1 MKKITGMLLA
11 VLMII
16 LSLGTT
22 TEVHAAWQNY
32 AKTIKL
38 NQAYSI
44 KGTQE
49 DPYFLSDGCYADV
62 YRFTVPAK
70 GTVSFRL
77 KSRSADV
84 PDFRLYKTSQPD
96 DYLWFGWFGNRT
108 KISDVNGVFNSKWN
122 IQLSKGSY
130 YLQILYGSRTM
141 NTKYTFAAKYQ
152 PGFAKTGITG
162 IAGVA
167 NGFKVR
173 YKKSGSATG
182 YQIQYSTKKNMA
194 NAKKVTVKGS
204 SNTLKTIR
212 GLSGKKTYYVRV
224 RTYKKVKISG
234 KTKTFYKSW
243 SAKKSVKTK

>member
-70 GTVSFRL
+70 GTASFRL

-84 PDFRLYKTSQPD
+84 PDFRLYKTSQPAD
-96 DYLWFGWFGNRT
+96 
-108 KISDVNGVFNSKWN
+108 
-122 IQLSKGSY
+122 
-130 YLQILYGSRTM
+130 
-141 NTKYTFAAKYQ
+141 
-152 PGFAKTGITG
+152 
-162 IAGVA
+162 
-167 NGFKVR
+167 
-173 YKKSGSATG
+173 
-182 YQIQYSTKKNMA
+182 
-194 NAKKVTVKGS
+194 
-204 SNTLKTIR
+204 
-212 GLSGKKTYYVRV
+212 
-224 RTYKKVKISG
+224 
-234 KTKTFYKSW
+234 
-243 SAKKSVKTK
+243 